1 MKAERESYLIMGL
14 GELGNAVINGL
25 AARDPHCV
33 MTVLLRPETFSS
45 PSPERKK
52 AFQRL
57 QARGVDFVTADLATD
72 AVDILAEVFAPFHT
86 VIGCTGFASGVPI
99 QYKLCQAVLKAA
111 FARYVPWQFG
121 VDYDVIGRGSAQELF
136 DEQLD
141 VRDLLRSQHTTEWVI
156 ISTGMFT
163 SFLFE
168 PALGVVDL
176 ERHIVHALGS
186 LDTAITVTT
195 AEDIGRL
202 TAEILLAEPRASNM
216 VVYTAGDTITYRHL
230 VDVLEEIV
238 GQKFQRKE
246 RSVAS
251 LKEALKQAPHDAM
264 SKYRVVFAEDKG
276 VAWDTKQTFNAQRSL
291 EVTSVEQWARK
302 NLKSLNE

>member
-1 MKAERESYLIMGL
+1 MNLVKKSNLILGL
-14 GELGNAVINGL
+14 GELGDAVLRGL
-25 AARDPHCV
+25 GERDPHCRA
-33 MTVLLRPETFSS
+33 TVLVRPGTLSS
-45 PSPERKK
+45 PSPEKET
-52 AFQRL
+52 AFQQLR
-57 QARGVDFVTADLATD
+57 ARGVSFVTANLATD
-72 AVDILAEVFAPFHT
+72 SVGTLAEVFAPFTT

-99 QYKLCQAVLKAA
+99 QRKLCQAVLKAGV
-111 FARYVPWQFG
+111 ARYVPWQFG

-141 VRDLLRSQHTTEWVI
+141 VRDLLRSQNKTEWVI

-176 ERHIVHALGS
+176 KNRVVHALGS

-202 TAEILLAEPRASNM
+202 TAEILLAEPRIRNT

-230 VDVLEEIV
+230 ARVLEDVLKR
-238 GQKFQRKE
+238 QFKCDE
-246 RSVAS
+246 RGVTELQES
-251 LKEALKQAPHDAM
+251 LAQAPHDGM
-264 SKYRVVFAEDKG
+264 RKYRVVFAQGKG
-276 VAWDTKQTFNAQRSL
+276 VSWDKEQTFNAQRGL
-291 EVTSVEQWARK
+291 AVTSVEQWMRK
-302 NLKSLNE
+302 NLKSSST